1 MEENNNRYS
10 GLKIAMFG
18 ACGTGKTTLA
28 TALSKELNLPAVTN
42 HARTIISSLDVED
55 VRDIKDAT
63 TMALLEH
70 ALFLVRI
77 KEQLKHSTSG
87 FVSDRTPLDQVIYWY
102 TDCASTFPKL
112 TSNFEDAAIEYLKFN
127 PYNLFVYVPVE
138 FELENSDTL
147 RYFDNHRHL
156 EDEVAARLY
165 EKNKAEGKIAKHFIT
180 VSGSVEQRMETVVNY
195 LEKIL

>member
-1 MEENNNRYS
+1 MKENNRYS

-28 TALSKELNLPAVTN
+28 TALSAKLGLPAVTN
-42 HARTIISSLDVED
+42 HARNIISSLDIED

-77 KEQLKHSTSG
+77 KEQLKHCTSG

-102 TDCASTFPKL
+102 TDCEQAFPKL
-112 TSNFEDAAIEYLKFN
+112 TNNFVEAATEYLKFN
-127 PYNLFVYVPVE
+127 PYDLFVYVPVE
-138 FELENSDTL
+138 FDLKNSDTL
-147 RYFDNHRHL
+147 RYFDNHRYL
-156 EDEVAARLY
+156 EDNVAEKLY
-165 EKNKAEGKIAKHFIT
+165 EENKADGKIAKHFIT
-180 VSGSVEQRMETVVNY
+180 VRGSVEQRMETIINY
-195 LEKIL
+195 LKSI

>member
-1 MEENNNRYS
+1 MVKNNRYS

-28 TALSKELNLPAVTN
+28 IALSEKLDLPAVTN
-42 HARTIISSLDVED
+42 HARTIISSLGVED

-77 KEQLKHSTSG
+77 KEQLKCSTTG
-87 FVSDRTPLDQVIYWY
+87 FVSDRTPLDQAIYWY
-102 TDCASTFPKL
+102 TDCESAFPKL
-112 TSNFEDAAIEYLKFN
+112 TNNFVGAATEYLKFN
-127 PYNLFVYVPVE
+127 PYDLFVYVPVE

-147 RYFDNHRHL
+147 RYFDSHRHL
-156 EDEVAARLY
+156 EDEVAAKLY
-165 EKNKAEGKIAKHFIT
+165 EKNKEKGEIAKYFMT
-180 VSGSVEQRMETVVNY
+180 VRGSVEQRVKSVIEHVENI
-195 LEKIL
+195 IL

>member
-1 MEENNNRYS
+1 MDKNRYS

-28 TALSKELNLPAVTN
+28 TALANELNLPCVTN
-42 HARTIISSLDVED
+42 HARTIIASLDIED
-55 VRDIKDAT
+55 VRNVDST

-102 TDCASTFPKL
+102 LECDKVYPKL
-112 TSNFEDAAIEYLKFN
+112 TSNFVDSATEYLKFN
-127 PYNLFVYVPVE
+127 PYDLFIYVPVE
-138 FELENSDTL
+138 FELESSDTL
-147 RYFDNHRHL
+147 RYFDEHRHA
-156 EDEVAARLY
+156 EDSIASKLYTEVKFNGEFSR
-165 EKNKAEGKIAKHFIT
+165 HFIT
-180 VSGSVEQRMETVVNY
+180 VSGSVEKHMQTILNY
-195 LEKIL
+195 LETNL